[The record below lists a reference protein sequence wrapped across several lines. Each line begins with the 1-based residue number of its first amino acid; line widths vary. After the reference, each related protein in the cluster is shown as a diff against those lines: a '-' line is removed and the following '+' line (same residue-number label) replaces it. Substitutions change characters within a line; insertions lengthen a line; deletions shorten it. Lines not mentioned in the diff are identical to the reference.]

1 MSISSIATTGAASI
15 TQQLQAQAQAQAQ
28 AQTQA
33 SPTQQAGKPHHHHG
47 GGAAPAQSSSTAQP
61 SVFTASSILD
71 TLA

>member
-15 TQQLQAQAQAQAQ
+15 TQQLQAQAQ

>member
-1 MSISSIATTGAASI
+1 MSISSIASSGAASI
-15 TQQLQAQAQAQAQ
+15 TQQLQAQAQTQA
-28 AQTQA
+28 QA

-47 GGAAPAQSSSTAQP
+47 GGAAPAQTTNTAQP